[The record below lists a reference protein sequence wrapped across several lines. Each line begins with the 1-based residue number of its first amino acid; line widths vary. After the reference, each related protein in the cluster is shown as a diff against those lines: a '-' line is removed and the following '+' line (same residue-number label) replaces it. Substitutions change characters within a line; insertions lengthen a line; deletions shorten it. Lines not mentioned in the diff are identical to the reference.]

1 MSFAWMGCKFVFVV
15 VQAGVDV
22 GGVDVDVG

>member
-1 MSFAWMGCKFVFVV
+1 MSVA

-22 GGVDVDVG
+22 GGVDVDVGCLLIMWGWVL